1 MFEDFKTFF
10 GKFNPKGPQEPMARG
25 GNPTYHSQFKQILNI
40 PIIAIANQ
48 KGGTGKTT
56 TAINLSAALARKGF
70 STLLIDIDAQAHA
83 SLGLGVEVENLSYSI
98 YDVMIKNIEIDLA
111 ILPTKVKNLDIIP
124 ATSVLTGA
132 QLEIADL
139 LGREMVLRT
148 AIYKMV
154 NTSQRNYD
162 YIIID
167 CSPSLNL
174 LTINSFVAATTLLVP
189 IQTHYF
195 SLEGMKELFSTIQIV
210 KDRLNSELDI
220 LGILPTLFDTRTR
233 MSRDILS
240 QIKRHFKDKVFSTP
254 IRMNIKLAE
263 AQIHKKSIFEYDSS
277 SNGAKDYL
285 ALTERVVELTQN
297 QEDKVENITDDG
309 SPEAKLAQ
317 ETAEKIENFK
327 LPQDIR

>member
-10 GKFNPKGPQEPMARG
+10 GKLNPKGPHNLMAKG
-25 GNPTYHSQFKQILNI
+25 GADRSSQLRQSFHV

-56 TAINLSAALARKGF
+56 TAINLSAGLANKDF
-70 STLLIDIDAQAHA
+70 SVLLIDIDAQAHA

-98 YDVMIKNIEIDLA
+98 YDVMVKNVELELA
-111 ILPTKVKNLDIIP
+111 ILPTKIKKLDIVP

-139 LGREMVLRT
+139 LGREMGLRT
-148 AIYKMV
+148 AIYKMI
-154 NTSQRNYD
+154 NTGQRHYD
-162 YIIID
+162 YIVID

-174 LTINSFVAATTLLVP
+174 LTINSFVAAKTLLVP

-210 KDRLNSELDI
+210 KDRLNSELDL

-240 QIKRHFKDKVFSTP
+240 QIRRHFKEKVFPTP

-263 AQIHKKSIFEYDSS
+263 AQIHKKSIFEYDAT
-277 SNGAKDYL
+277 SNGAKDYM
-285 ALTERVVELTQN
+285 ALTERVIALTQH
-297 QEDKVENITDDG
+297 QEVKSEDVVDDG
-309 SPEAKLAQ
+309 SPEAKLVQ
-317 ETAEKIENFK
+317 ETTEKIENFK

>member
-10 GKFNPKGPQEPMARG
+10 GKFDPNGPPKQ
-25 GNPTYHSQFKQILNI
+25 SLNI

-56 TAINLSAALARKGF
+56 TAINLSAALAKKGL

-98 YDVMIKNIEIDLA
+98 YDVMVKNIELDLA
-111 ILPTKVKNLDIIP
+111 ILPTKIKNLDIVP
-124 ATSVLTGA
+124 AASVLTGA

-139 LGREMVLRT
+139 LGREMVLRS

-154 NTSQRNYD
+154 NTSQRRYD
-162 YIIID
+162 YLIID

-174 LTINSFVAATTLLVP
+174 LTINSLVAATTLLVP

-210 KDRLNSELDI
+210 RDRLNSELGI

-233 MSRDILS
+233 MNRDILS
-240 QIKRHFKDKVFSTP
+240 QIRRHFKEKVFSTP
-254 IRMNIKLAE
+254 IRMNVKLAE
-263 AQIHKKSIFEYDSS
+263 AQIHKKSIFDYDAN

-285 ALTERVVELTQN
+285 ALTERVVELTQL
-297 QEDKVENITDDG
+297 
-309 SPEAKLAQ
+309 PEVKRELCNA
-317 ETAEKIENFK
+317 
-327 LPQDIR
+327 

>member
-1 MFEDFKTFF
+1 MLKDFKAFF
-10 GKFNPKGPQEPMARG
+10 GKFNPEGPP
-25 GNPTYHSQFKQILNI
+25 KQSLNI
-40 PIIAIANQ
+40 PIIAVANQ

-56 TAINLSAALARKGF
+56 TAINLSAALAGKDF
-70 STLLIDIDAQAHA
+70 STLLIDVDAQAHA

-98 YDVMIKNIEIDLA
+98 YDVMVRNIELGRA
-111 ILPTKVKNLDIIP
+111 ILPTKIKNLDIVP

-148 AIYKMV
+148 AVYKMV
-154 NTSQRNYD
+154 NTSLRRYD

-210 KDRLNSELDI
+210 KDRLNSGLDI
-220 LGILPTLFDTRTR
+220 LGILPTLFDARTR
-233 MSRDILS
+233 MSRDILA
-240 QIKRHFKDKVFSTP
+240 QIKKHFKEKVFPAP

-263 AQIHKKSIFEYDSS
+263 AQIHKESIFEYDAG

-285 ALTERVVELTQN
+285 ALAEKVIALTRPPEVKS
-297 QEDKVENITDDG
+297 EDVADDG

-317 ETAEKIENFK
+317 ETAEKIESLK

>member
-10 GKFNPKGPQEPMARG
+10 GKLNPKGPLDLTARRG
-25 GNPTYHSQFKQILNI
+25 PAYFSQSKQSLST

-56 TAINLSAALARKGF
+56 TAINLSAALADKGF
-70 STLLIDIDAQAHA
+70 SVLLIDIDAQAHA
-83 SLGLGVEVENLSYSI
+83 SLGLGVEVESLSYSI
-98 YDVMIKNIEIDLA
+98 YDVMVKNIELELA
-111 ILPTKVKNLDIIP
+111 ILPTKIKKLDIVP

-139 LGREMVLRT
+139 LGREMGLRT
-148 AIYKMV
+148 AIYKMI
-154 NTSQRNYD
+154 NTGQRHYD
-162 YIIID
+162 YIVID

-174 LTINSFVAATTLLVP
+174 LTINSFVAANALLVP

-210 KDRLNSELDI
+210 KDRLNSELDL

-240 QIKRHFKDKVFSTP
+240 QIKKHFKEKVFPTP

-263 AQIHKKSIFEYDSS
+263 AQIHRKSIFEYDPT
-277 SNGAKDYL
+277 SNGAKDYM
-285 ALTERVVELTQN
+285 ALTERVVILTQPEGDKG
-297 QEDKVENITDDG
+297 EDIVDDG

-317 ETAEKIENFK
+317 ETAEKIESFK

>member
-10 GKFNPKGPQEPMARG
+10 GKFNQKNSYKTVAGRR
-25 GNPTYHSQFKQILNI
+25 NPAYPVQSSRSLNL

-56 TAINLSAALARKGF
+56 TAINLSAALANRDL
-70 STLLIDIDAQAHA
+70 SVLLIDIDAQSHA
-83 SLGLGVEVENLSYSI
+83 SLGLGVDVESLSYSI
-98 YDVMIKNIEIDLA
+98 YDVMTRNIELELA
-111 ILPTKVKNLDIIP
+111 ILPTKIKNLDIIP

-154 NTSQRNYD
+154 NTGRKKYD

-174 LTINSFVAATTLLVP
+174 LTINSFVAARTLLVP

-210 KDRLNSELDI
+210 KDRLNPELDI
-220 LGILPTLFDTRTR
+220 LGILPTLFDARTR
-233 MSRDILS
+233 MSRDILN
-240 QIKRHFKDKVFSTP
+240 QIKKHFKEKVFPTP
-254 IRMNIKLAE
+254 IRMNVKLAE
-263 AQIHKKSIFEYDSS
+263 AQIHRESIFEYDPV

-285 ALTERVVELTQN
+285 ALAERVIALTREPETEPPELSG
-297 QEDKVENITDDG
+297 DD
-309 SPEAKLAQ
+309 SLESRQAQ
-317 ETAEKIENFK
+317 KTTEKIENLK